1 MNIAMARLAEKL
13 GIDHAK
19 MTREKM
25 AEVVSEKALL
35 HIIEL
40 ERVNH
45 IPAAG
50 EVFGVI
56 AGKYE
61 GNEINCKYSAEF
73 PTLDEAIESYDQ
85 VISCPWAY
93 ILYKGRILGLFSKTF
108 YPLDFPAAGDMVR
121 EVRHE
126 SGC

>member
-1 MNIAMARLAEKL
+1 MNNAMAKLAEKL

-25 AEVVSEKALL
+25 AEVVSEKALS

-50 EVFGVI
+50 
-56 AGKYE
+56 
-61 GNEINCKYSAEF
+61 
-73 PTLDEAIESYDQ
+73 
-85 VISCPWAY
+85 
-93 ILYKGRILGLFSKTF
+93 
-108 YPLDFPAAGDMVR
+108 DMVS
-121 EVRHE
+121 EVCHE